1 MSRLLKNVSAQSYI
15 NFFTDPKARAGTDGI
30 LTVNYGDPA
39 ALLSTLVVPGGSR
52 NYDNF
57 DDKQIL
63 SWLETARS
71 TADPNARAASVAKA
85 EQRAAQILSRIPN
98 VQPTN
103 LLILSKN
110 LTGSTASFA
119 YMFAPWANTLGGRR
133 AVRWRMSRAFKPEF
147 YQRHG
152 VWRNVAS

>member
-1 MSRLLKNVSAQSYI
+1 VSAQNYI
-15 NFFTDPKARAGTDGI
+15 NFFTDPKARAGTDGF
-30 LTVNYGDPA
+30 LTVNYGHCADPA

-63 SWLETARS
+63 NWLETARS
-71 TADPNARAASVAKA
+71 TADPNARAALVAKA
-85 EQRAAQILSRIPN
+85 EQRAAQILPWIPN

-103 LLILSKN
+103 LVILSKN

-119 YMFAPWANTLGGRR
+119 YMFAP
-133 AVRWRMSRAFKPEF
+133 
-147 YQRHG
+147 
-152 VWRNVAS
+152 